1 MRYPSESRAVLADL
15 DLDVMAGRFVAILG
29 RSGSGK
35 STLLNLLGA
44 MEPPQQGSLEVGGH
58 DLARLD
64 EAGRTLFRR
73 RQLGF
78 IFQSFNL
85 IPVLDVHRNVALPLA
100 LNGIED
106 RQRVDE
112 VLAALGIGHL
122 ALRYPETLSGGEQQ
136 RVAIARALVH
146 KPVLVLA
153 DEPTG
158 NLDQETSRQVIE
170 LMKQVLALEGTT
182 LIMATHSEEAAEAAD
197 EVFRLVGG
205 RLERRA

>member
-1 MRYPSESRAVLADL
+1 M
-15 DLDVMAGRFVAILG
+15 
-29 RSGSGK
+29 
-35 STLLNLLGA
+35 
-44 MEPPQQGSLEVGGH
+44 
-58 DLARLD
+58 
-64 EAGRTLFRR
+64 
-73 RQLGF
+73 
-78 IFQSFNL
+78 
-85 IPVLDVHRNVALPLA
+85 
-100 LNGIED
+100 
-106 RQRVDE
+106 
-112 VLAALGIGHL
+112 
-122 ALRYPETLSGGEQQ
+122 
-136 RVAIARALVH
+136 H